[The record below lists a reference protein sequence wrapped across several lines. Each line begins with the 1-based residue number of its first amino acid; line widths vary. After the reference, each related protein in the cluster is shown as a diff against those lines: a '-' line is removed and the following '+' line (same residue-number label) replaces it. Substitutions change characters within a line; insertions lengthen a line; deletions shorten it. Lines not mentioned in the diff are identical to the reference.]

1 MTFQELGINENIL
14 KAITRLGFVKSTPI
28 QEQSIPVLIKGNTD
42 YIGLAQTG
50 TGKTAAFGLPL
61 IDTIDVTKNH
71 TQALILCPTRELCLQ
86 ITKELQ
92 SYAVYVDGIKIVPVY
107 GGVDISKQ
115 IRSLKRGAHIIVGT
129 PGRLLDHIRRNTLSL
144 KTLQVVVLDEA
155 DEMLNMGFQ
164 EDINSILKQ
173 TPQEKNVWLFSAT
186 MPKRVERIAADY
198 MIDPFKVTIGS
209 KNSIAQNIEHQ
220 YCMVT
225 RPNRYEALKR
235 FIDDFPG
242 LFGILF
248 CRTRRDTKD
257 IAQKLIKDGYDAD
270 ALHGDLSQSQR
281 DIVMKKFRA
290 KRLQLLVATDVAAR
304 GIDVSDITHVI
315 HYTLPEDV
323 ENYTHRSGRTARA
336 GKSGISIA
344 IISPQEAGNIK
355 FIEREIGK
363 KITYVSVPSGSAI
376 TQKQLAHFIK
386 TIDNVV
392 VDEKSIEQYLDAFM
406 EKFDVLSKKEVIARF
421 LSIEFNSFL
430 QRYNRAQ
437 NLNADLTKVKH
448 SSSHQ
453 SFQRIFLNLGVK
465 DGLNKGSLLRFICD
479 TSSVQSKY
487 IGKIVLQDAV
497 AFVDVEGSETANTI
511 INSLK
516 EGSFNGRKI
525 RVEFS
530 LSKQRSNTGQQRS
543 NTGQQRSNTGQR
555 RYNTGRSRARARR

>member
-225 RPNRYEALKR
+225 RPNRYEALRR

-281 DIVMKKFRA
+281 DVVMKKFRA

-543 NTGQQRSNTGQR
+543 NTGQR
-555 RYNTGRSRARARR
+555 RYNTGRARARARR

>member
-543 NTGQQRSNTGQR
+543 NTGQR
-555 RYNTGRSRARARR
+555 RYNTGRARARARR

>member
-1 MTFQELGINENIL
+1 MTFQELGINKNIL
-14 KAITRLGFVKSTPI
+14 KAIARLGFVKSTPI

-92 SYAVYVDGIKIVPVY
+92 SYAVYVDGLKIVPVY
-107 GGVDISKQ
+107 GGVDIIKQ

-144 KTLQVVVLDEA
+144 KTVQVVVLDEA

-173 TPQEKNVWLFSAT
+173 TPKEKNIWLFSAT
-186 MPKRVERIAADY
+186 MPKRVERIADDY
-198 MIDPFKVTIGS
+198 MVDPFKVTIGS
-209 KNSIAQNIEHQ
+209 KNSTAQNIEHQ

-257 IAQKLIKDGYDAD
+257 IAQKLIKDGYNAD

-281 DIVMKKFRA
+281 DVVMKKFRN
-290 KRLQLLVATDVAAR
+290 KNLQLLVATDVAAR
-304 GIDVSDITHVI
+304 GIDVNDITHVI
-315 HYTLPEDV
+315 HYTLPEDI

-344 IISPQEAGNIK
+344 IVSPREAGNIK
-355 FIEREIGK
+355 YIEREIGK

-376 TQKQLAHFIK
+376 TKKQLAHFIK
-386 TIDNVV
+386 TIDTVA
-392 VDEKSIEQYLDAFM
+392 VDEKSIGQYLDAFM
-406 EKFDVLSKKEVIARF
+406 EKFDELSKKEVIARF

-437 NLNADLTKVKH
+437 NLNADLTTVKH
-448 SSSHQ
+448 SSGNQ
-453 SFQRIFLNLGVK
+453 SFQRVFINLGAK

-479 TSSVQSKY
+479 TSLVQSKY

-497 AFVDVEGSETANTI
+497 AFVDIEGSETANTV

-525 RVEFS
+525 RIEFS
-530 LSKQRSNTGQQRS
+530 LSKQRST
-543 NTGQQRSNTGQR
+543 NTGQR
-555 RYNTGRSRARARR
+555 RYNVGQRSNSGQRSNFGRSRTRSRR